1 MKKRRSYKF
10 TDRKHPDAAIM
21 AVILGIVSI
30 VSLCIVVYKSY
41 AAGGVAQ
48 PGFGFTGLFAL
59 LFAVIGVILG
69 VLTVNEKRNFKLF
82 PVLGI
87 VLNGI
92 TFVML
97 GLIIF
102 VGSR

>member
-41 AAGGVAQ
+41 AAGGV

-97 GLIIF
+97 GLIMF